1 MGGGLLPVALHKGEL
16 YFLFGLENK
25 MDDTPGWADFGGG
38 KNNNENYF
46 ETAVR
51 EGTEE
56 LNGFFGTI
64 NSVGKMVKRNKI
76 LTVKHKT
83 YSTYIFL
90 TDYDEKLPMY
100 FNNNFQFSQRK
111 MPQLI
116 KNTKNGLL
124 EKQRIKWFS
133 VKELKTDKTFRPFYQ
148 EIVDK
153 IAGKLPVIS
162 EKVKVR
168 IQKVKQTKKNKKN

>member
-1 MGGGLLPVALHKGEL
+1 
-16 YFLFGLENK
+16 
-25 MDDTPGWADFGGG
+25 
-38 KNNNENYF
+38 
-46 ETAVR
+46 
-51 EGTEE
+51 
-56 LNGFFGTI
+56 
-64 NSVGKMVKRNKI
+64 MVKRNKI
-76 LTVKHKT
+76 LIVKHKT

-116 KNTKNGLL
+116 ENTKNGLL

-153 IAGKLPVIS
+153 ITGKLPVIS
-162 EKVKVR
+162 EKVKAR